1 MYFNASQNFE
11 IHAELQ
17 FMFLFE
23 SKNTL
28 DKDTAHLIYMQH
40 HIHPNPLIK
49 INKYMYRAL

>member
-1 MYFNASQNFE
+1 MYFNASQNVE

-28 DKDTAHLIYMQH
+28 DKDTAHLIYMQQ
-40 HIHPNPLIK
+40 HIHPNPLI
-49 INKYMYRAL
+49 